1 MSQPKKTATAMDPL
15 LRRHLPIT
23 TNRLEFFRQSI
34 GPPPAIT
41 PRIDFAKRLEE
52 DFESDSESDNDK
64 RGDGFVMDIDA
75 TGATALDV
83 SSCSSGADEPAEEIA
98 DLLDTGEKKIPKPKG
113 QPGHPRSGGYS
124 LDFVLRNWGPT
135 LVSDVNVNN

>member
-1 MSQPKKTATAMDPL
+1 MDPL

-41 PRIDFAKRLEE
+41 SRIDFVKRIEE

-64 RGDGFVMDIDA
+64 CGVVMDIDA
-75 TGATALDV
+75 TSATPLDV
-83 SSCSSGADEPAEEIA
+83 SSSSSGADEPAEEIA

-124 LDFVLRNWGPT
+124 LDFVLRNWGST